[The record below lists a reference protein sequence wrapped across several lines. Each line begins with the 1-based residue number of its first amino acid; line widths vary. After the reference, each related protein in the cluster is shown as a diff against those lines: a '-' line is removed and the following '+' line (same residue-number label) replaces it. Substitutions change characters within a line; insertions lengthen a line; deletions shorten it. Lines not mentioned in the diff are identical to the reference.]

1 MEGPRQTI
9 PPHCDHCGRIMWE
22 GDDHWCEQSKKGI
35 SKKLATM
42 LDINKD
48 GEVTVDDIHALA
60 PSIVRHEGMFIA
72 GVMIMVGSMGNV
84 LEYWSIDS
92 DFFWFCAG
100 VAAVLEYIDDIRKRR
115 RGKDD

>member
-1 MEGPRQTI
+1 MMENPV
-9 PPHCDHCGRIMWE
+9 PPLCDFCGRVMWKGE
-22 GDDHWCEQSKKGI
+22 CDCQASKRKGI
-35 SKKLATM
+35 VSEIAAL

-48 GEVTVDDIHALA
+48 GEISVEDLHALA

-72 GVMIMVGSMGNV
+72 GILIMVGSMGNV
-84 LEYWSIDS
+84 LDYWSIDS

-115 RGKDD
+115 RGDDE

>member
-1 MEGPRQTI
+1 MMPHDGNPI
-9 PPHCDHCGRIMWE
+9 PPHCGHCGRIMWE
-22 GDDHWCEQSKKGI
+22 GECDCDASKMGI
-35 SKKLATM
+35 SGKLATI
-42 LDINKD
+42 LDVNKD

-72 GVMIMVGSMGNV
+72 GVMIMVGSIGNV
-84 LEYWSIDS
+84 LDYWSIDS